1 LKILIADDE
10 CISRSMLEELLKDW
24 GHEVI
29 AVGDGLAAWQV
40 LQGADAPRLAI
51 LDWSM
56 PGLEG
61 VDVCAKLRAVPTSQ
75 PPYVLI
81 VTTKGGKQNVVVAL
95 QAGANDH
102 LTKPFDPDELRAR
115 VNVGIGMI
123 ELQQRLAQQV
133 RDLGVAL
140 AHLRESEEMF
150 RQLTEN
156 IQEVFWMTD
165 PAIATMLYVSP
176 AYEKVWGR
184 TCESLFRN
192 PKSFLD
198 AVHPEEREG
207 LGGAFLGAMR
217 AGKPFTNEY
226 RITRPDGDVRW
237 VRARGFPV
245 CNQKGEAYRYAGIA
259 EDITA
264 RKDAEARIEI
274 LAFHD
279 ALTGLPNRV
288 EFHNRLV
295 QAIARAKRA
304 EMPVALYF
312 IDLDQFKVVND
323 TLGHALGDAL
333 LVAVAQRL
341 QSCVR
346 ASDTVARIGGDE
358 FAILQTDPFNAQG
371 AAELARKVLRVM
383 SAPFRLADR
392 DVHTSPSIGVTLFP
406 VDSDDPNRLMQ
417 NADMAMYHAKQ
428 EGRNNFQFFTADLN
442 AEVRKQMVLEADL
455 RRAVEHEEFVLHY
468 QPQMDL
474 RTGRLVGMEAL
485 IRWQHPNR
493 GLLLPGTFIA
503 LAEATGLIH
512 PITQWVLKQACTQNA
527 AWQAAGLPCCP
538 VAVNISPASFKR
550 SDLCRNIA
558 EVLEQTG
565 LPPKFLQLEVT
576 ESILL
581 QDEQITT
588 VVPELE
594 RMGIELAID
603 DFGTGYSSLNYLHR
617 LPVCKLKIDQ
627 SFVLRIPGSPDDAI
641 IAQAIIDLGHAL
653 GRTVIAEGVETEA
666 QFTFLREKGCDE
678 GQGYHFNKPL
688 AAEAFEAFLRTQ
700 KPLTSKKLKRA
711 AERPHA
717 DGKDPGLRASAVPRA
732 SDLPAVGPTKR
743 FNIAHRP
750 ASRGKV

>member
-10 CISRSMLEELLKDW
+10 CISRRILEELLKDW
-24 GHEVI
+24 GHEVV
-29 AVGDGLAAWQV
+29 AVEDGLAAWQA

-61 VDVCAKLRAVPTSQ
+61 VDVCAKLRAVPGSQ
-75 PPYVLI
+75 PPYILL
-81 VTTKGGKQNVVVAL
+81 VTAKGGKQNAVVAL
-95 QAGANDH
+95 QAGANDY

-115 VNVGIGMI
+115 VNVGVRMM

-133 RDLGVAL
+133 RDVEVAMGR
-140 AHLRESEEMF
+140 LRESEEMF

-156 IQEVFWMTD
+156 IQEIFFMTD
-165 PAIATMLYVSP
+165 PAIGSIFYISP
-176 AYEKVWGR
+176 AYEKIWGR
-184 TCESLFRN
+184 TCESLLRN

-198 AVHPEEREG
+198 AVYPEEARER
-207 LGGAFLGAMR
+207 LSRLLLEAMT
-217 AGKPFTNEY
+217 AGKPFTSEY

-237 VRARGFPV
+237 ISARGFPV

-259 EDITA
+259 QDITA

-295 QAIARAKRA
+295 QAIARGKRA
-304 EMPVALYF
+304 KMPVALYF
-312 IDLDQFKVVND
+312 IDLDQFKAVND
-323 TLGHALGDAL
+323 TLGHAVGDAL

-341 QSCVR
+341 QSCLR

-358 FAILQTDPFNAQG
+358 FAILQTDPFNAEG

-392 DVHTSPSIGVTLFP
+392 DVYTSPSIGVTLFP
-406 VDSDDPNRLMQ
+406 LDSDEPNRLMQ
-417 NADMAMYHAKQ
+417 NADIAMYHAKQ
-428 EGRNNFQFFTADLN
+428 EGRNNFQFFTPALN

-485 IRWQHPNR
+485 IRWQHPDR

-512 PITQWVLKQACTQNA
+512 PITQWVLKQACAQNA

-565 LPPKFLQLEVT
+565 LPPEFLQLEVT

-581 QDEQITT
+581 QDEQITA

-594 RMGIELAID
+594 RIGIDLAID

-617 LPVCKLKIDQ
+617 LPVSKLKIDQ

-641 IAQAIIDLGHAL
+641 IAKAIIDLGHAL

-700 KPLTSKKLKRA
+700 EPLTSKKLKRA
-711 AERPHA
+711 VERPDA
-717 DGKDPGLRASAVPRA
+717 DGVGTERFLVDTAS
-732 SDLPAVGPTKR
+732 LPSSKA
-743 FNIAHRP
+743 FNAL
-750 ASRGKV
+750 